1 MALAIAPW
9 EERTRWWD
17 SKARQKNGISLEDI
31 AAKHNFSNNHEPEPQ
46 MEVDW
51 DSTLREIDKIIM
63 ANNRAS
69 SARLVPEDV
78 ADFNASYNKGIEHIV
93 ENAHAG
99 LFEIIAGKVYAA
111 A

>member
-1 MALAIAPW
+1 MALAIATW
-9 EERTRWWD
+9 EDRNRWWD
-17 SKARQKNGISLEDI
+17 ERARQISLEDI
-31 AAKHNFSNNHEPEPQ
+31 AAGHNFSNNHEPEPQ

-99 LFEIIAGKVYAA
+99 LFEIIA
-111 A
+111 